1 MSKFIYTD
9 QKLIK
14 LWSKVENNSRFIIEN
29 GDVAIYLTKSNLNQ
43 ETIVF
48 EFNQIFHDSLK
59 ESLGF
64 SIEKITLANKSILKI
79 GNKNEQSK
87 FADMFFLFIAD
98 LLNLCNDSQNLPIS
112 KRYGLISMRIKAW
125 QKFMKSETDRFSSEQ
140 EIGLFGEL
148 LILNFL
154 IDKKIIQGS
163 ITNVWQGPIRAS
175 RDFFI
180 SKHLALEV
188 KTSVIDNPFIAK
200 ISSLEQLNNCD
211 VENLYLVAV
220 KLQESREGQTVS
232 DLIKIIKE
240 KLKDQYLICEFDS
253 LLVISGFLETKIYRP
268 LIRLSL
274 DYIKAFNVESI
285 PRILPTTVKGV
296 VRARYEIKLID
307 STDSEINYPCSE
319 LENIFID

>member
-1 MSKFIYTD
+1 MSKFVYTD
-9 QKLIK
+9 QKLIQ
-14 LWSKVENNSRFIIEN
+14 LWSKVGSSSRFIIEN
-29 GDVAIYLTKSNLNQ
+29 GDLSIYLTKTNLNQ

-64 SIEKITLANKSILKI
+64 SIEKVIHSNKSILKI

-98 LLNLCNDSQNLPIS
+98 LLNLSNDSRDLPIL
-112 KRYGLISMRIKAW
+112 KRHSLIVMRIKAW
-125 QKFMKSETDRFSSEQ
+125 QKFMKSENDKFTNEQ

-148 LILNFL
+148 LVLDFL
-154 IDKKIIQGS
+154 IDKRVIQGS
-163 ITNVWQGPIRAS
+163 ITNIWQGPIRAK
-175 RDFFI
+175 RDFSI
-180 SKHLALEV
+180 SKELSLEV
-188 KTSVIDNPFIAK
+188 KTSLTDSPFIAK

-211 VENLYLVAV
+211 VEKLYLVAV

-240 KLKDQYLICEFDS
+240 KLNDQYLIYEFDS
-253 LLVISGFLETKIYRP
+253 LLVVSGFLENKISRP
-268 LIRLSL
+268 LMKLSL
-274 DYIKAFNVESI
+274 DYIKAFNVDSI
-285 PRILPTTVKGV
+285 PRILPTTIKGI

-307 STDSEINYPCSE
+307 STDSETNYPCLE
-319 LENIFID
+319 LEAIFD

>member
-9 QKLIK
+9 QKLIQ
-14 LWSKVENNSRFIIEN
+14 LWSKVGSNSRFIIEN
-29 GDVAIYLTKSNLNQ
+29 NDLAIYLTKSNLNQ

-59 ESLGF
+59 ASLGF
-64 SIEKITLANKSILKI
+64 SIEKTTVGNKSILKI

-98 LLNLCNDSQNLPIS
+98 LLNLSNDSHDLPIS
-112 KRYGLISMRIKAW
+112 KRYGLIVMRIKAW
-125 QKFMKSETDRFSSEQ
+125 QKFMKSEVDRFSYEQ

-148 LILNFL
+148 LVLNFL

-163 ITNVWQGPIRAS
+163 ITNVWQGPIHAA

-180 SKHLALEV
+180 SKNLALEV
-188 KTSVIDNPFIAK
+188 KSSVTDNPFIAK

-220 KLQESREGQTVS
+220 KLQESREGQTVC

-240 KLKDQYLICEFDS
+240 KLNDQYLIYEFDS
-253 LLVISGFLETKIYRP
+253 LLVISGFLENKISRP
-268 LIRLSL
+268 LMTLSL

-285 PRILPTTVKGV
+285 PRILPTTIKGV

-307 STDSEINYPCSE
+307 SADSEINYPCLE
-319 LENIFID
+319 LETIFD